1 MTKDIALR
9 FCLNSLY
16 RRSLNS
22 YFSLNHL
29 NDTYPGFCLFVKKK
43 SVNATLLRPPSHHGS
58 NFVRTEKVCTFA
70 DVVSYLHQTM
80 ATKRYYKW
88 ALCPQVTAPAPVA
101 AAAPAEK
108 KQEEAEKP
116 AAKKKEPAKSETNKK

>member
-9 FCLNSLY
+9 FCLNRLY
-16 RRSLNS
+16 RQSLNS

-29 NDTYPGFCLFVKKK
+29 NDTYPDFCLNVKKK
-43 SVNATLLRPPSHHGS
+43 SVKASYLRPPSQHAS

-80 ATKRYYKW
+80 ATKRYLSW
-88 ALCPQVTAPAPVA
+88 ALCPKVTAPAPVA
-101 AAAPAEK
+101 AAAQAEK

-116 AAKKKEPAKSETNKK
+116 AAEKKEPAKSKTNKK